1 MRDLLPATS
10 QMPAAEFKGYPGC
23 PPGSA
28 PEPPRMKA
36 IKKNQPTS
44 GADLAKA
51 SVGQPSMRLEI
62 IDPRTMEEIHV
73 AAPPGVPM
81 APAPVAA
88 EEPPAAPEPAAE
100 VCHRDV
106 ACGRGL
112 RGRTSRYVPW
122 SYLPTPRMRRT
133 ESQFSA
139 APPSRRYAP
148 AAVGMHA
155 NGGQLQHQQATFSDG
170 VYWAA
175 AGHPRGCPCQCRRR
189 ASHRPGQSPGALQ
202 GAGGGAHRQAQQQ
215 LGIPPPK
222 KTIPRPQITAGLW
235 GLPSLSAN

>member
-1 MRDLLPATS
+1 
-10 QMPAAEFKGYPGC
+10 MPAAEFKGYPGC

-100 VCHRDV
+100 EDTILVCD
-106 ACGRGL
+106 
-112 RGRTSRYVPW
+112 
-122 SYLPTPRMRRT
+122 
-133 ESQFSA
+133 EE
-139 APPSRRYAP
+139 
-148 AAVGMHA
+148 
-155 NGGQLQHQQATFSDG
+155 GG
-170 VYWAA
+170 
-175 AGHPRGCPCQCRRR
+175 
-189 ASHRPGQSPGALQ
+189 
-202 GAGGGAHRQAQQQ
+202 
-215 LGIPPPK
+215 PPPEATQQMDAEFLQSIIEHIVSTGDAVSPFHEK
-222 KTIPRPQITAGLW
+222 DHQCYMFALTSLNDGELRQYDGTLNEIWKVLLADVKRILKESGLTEECQALVMGDDPSFEMLLTA
-235 GLPSLSAN
+235 